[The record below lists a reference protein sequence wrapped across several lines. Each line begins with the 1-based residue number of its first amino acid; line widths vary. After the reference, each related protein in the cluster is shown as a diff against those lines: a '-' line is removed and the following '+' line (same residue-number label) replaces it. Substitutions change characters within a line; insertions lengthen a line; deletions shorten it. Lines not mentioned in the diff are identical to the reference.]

1 MYISKRFKLLLS
13 TKKER
18 IDNMNIKELRNK
30 IGLSQIDFAKR
41 YDIPIRTLQRW
52 EKGES
57 QPIQCILKLIEK
69 DIGNII
75 IEIEGNNKEQKT
87 KYYYNSEKNLVSDK
101 NGNYLSLNIDLN
113 ATSMHNLGLYLD
125 TLFEKYYKARKIFEE
140 ELIGDKKSEE
150 KIEWE
155 RMY

>member
-18 IDNMNIKELRNK
+18 SDNMNIKELRNK